1 MGCEN
6 SKNKMKIV
14 IQTLTGNQITL
25 KVDGKGSDTVLIVK
39 AMIQAKQGM
48 LPENQRLIFGGKA
61 LENDRTLASYNIVEN
76 SKVHL
81 VLGMGNVEIK
91 TVEPEPKK

>member
-25 KVDGKGSDTVLIVK
+25 KVDDKGLDTVSNVK
-39 AMIQAKQGM
+39 AMIQAKQRI
-48 LPENQRLIFGGKA
+48 LPENQRLIFGGKQ
-61 LENDRTLASYNIVEN
+61 LENERTLASYNVVEK
-76 SKVHL
+76 SVVHL

-91 TVEPEPKK
+91 TVESEPNK